1 MPNTLLVSIPRT
13 DYLSHAC
20 SQQAHNDSSHAAIF
34 LLSIVKH
41 PSWSIH
47 RARVQSGD
55 VWCGGKKHFLS
66 LGVQSFRQPQ
76 DPPNRTEADLLL
88 SHQIWW
94 FSTQKIGWLKI
105 HDLPRSSQS
114 KKKTEV
120 FLQQPTWVPMSQL
133 QLFPCTTAAWVAAH
147 EPARGTCL
155 IACEFK
161 CDGSQNCI

>member
-55 VWCGGKKHFLS
+55 VWCGGKKTLS
-66 LGVQSFRQPQ
+66 KPWSAKFPTAPGSPKQNGGRPFAVTSNLMILNPKNWLTQ
-76 DPPNRTEADLLL
+76 D
-88 SHQIWW
+88 
-94 FSTQKIGWLKI
+94 
-105 HDLPRSSQS
+105 PRSSKIIPKQ
-114 KKKTEV
+114 KKNWSLPSATHV
-120 FLQQPTWVPMSQL
+120 GAHVTVATFPVHYCGMGGSSWTCQGDMPNCLWV
-133 QLFPCTTAAWVAAH
+133 
-147 EPARGTCL
+147 
-155 IACEFK
+155 
-161 CDGSQNCI
+161 

>member
-1 MPNTLLVSIPRT
+1 MPNTLLVSIPRS

-47 RARVQSGD
+47 RVRVQSGD

-94 FSTQKIGWLKI
+94 FSTPKIGWLKI
-105 HDLPRSSQS
+105 HDLPRSSPS
-114 KKKTEV
+114 KKIWSLPSATHV
-120 FLQQPTWVPMSQL
+120 GAHVTVATFPVHYCGMGGSSWTCQGDMPNCLWV
-133 QLFPCTTAAWVAAH
+133 
-147 EPARGTCL
+147 
-155 IACEFK
+155 
-161 CDGSQNCI
+161 

>member
-1 MPNTLLVSIPRT
+1 MPNTLLVSIPRS

-47 RARVQSGD
+47 RVRVQSGD
-55 VWCGGKKHFLS
+55 VWCGGKKNFLS

-94 FSTQKIGWLKI
+94 FSTPKIGWLKI
-105 HDLPRSSQS
+105 HDLPRSSPS
-114 KKKTEV
+114 KKNLKSS
-120 FLQQPTWVPMSQL
+120 FSNPRGCPRHSCNFSRALLRHGWQL
-133 QLFPCTTAAWVAAH
+133 MNLPGGHA
-147 EPARGTCL
+147 
-155 IACEFK
+155 
-161 CDGSQNCI
+161 